1 MLWLSGS
8 NLETKLYPDC
18 VVAKI
23 VGLEQNVERWFDFC
37 KAPME
42 VIGIDPMRP
51 ALITWVSTS
60 SCCYQW
66 QDCQGCRS
74 VFISAVSSDY
84 CEAVKASQ
92 RNAVQMYMLVIWTEK
107 KNIEE
112 PTVLSLLKCSRTLFV
127 LYLELCCK
135 VEIPSYQ
142 RDATGVIFV
151 CLFLVLLLLKFNKI
165 NITWTDLQYD
175 SNILKQ
181 NLTSEYHVSFV
192 FISLKM

>member
-107 KNIEE
+107 KNIEKKS
-112 PTVLSLLKCSRTLFV
+112 PQCFPSWNVLV
-127 LYLELCCK
+127 LYLFCTWSCAVKLRFQATREMLLELFL
-135 VEIPSYQ
+135 
-142 RDATGVIFV
+142 FV
-151 CLFLVLLLLKFNKI
+151 CF
-165 NITWTDLQYD
+165 
-175 SNILKQ
+175 
-181 NLTSEYHVSFV
+181 
-192 FISLKM
+192 